1 MKTELEEME
10 RKGRSESEKYL
21 CLNCVITLR
30 ICDLIRL
37 DLKIKISTRAETPE
51 REEDAKRTPPEDNV
65 VSIDNLICQERSQ
78 EESDEDKMLQEDQEQ
93 SEVQKKAA
101 PEDHIVSKTN
111 VSCHEACKEGSQQL
125 SQEESPEAGEE
136 GNHQEDKKLQ
146 EAQTKNQDK
155 KETSPVTSISPK
167 EIMVGKTNK

>member
-1 MKTELEEME
+1 M
-10 RKGRSESEKYL
+10 
-21 CLNCVITLR
+21 
-30 ICDLIRL
+30 
-37 DLKIKISTRAETPE
+37 LK
-51 REEDAKRTPPEDNV
+51 
-65 VSIDNLICQERSQ
+65 L
-78 EESDEDKMLQEDQEQ
+78 LQEDQEQ

-111 VSCHEACKEGSQQL
+111 VFCHEACKEGSQQL

-155 KETSPVTSISPK
+155 KETSPVTSISRE
-167 EIMVGKTNK
+167 EIMVGKTNKYCQECYEEASQEERQDSRQVEESPEIQEEEMLREER